1 MKDESKS
8 KFRDSLG
15 DLLNDLP
22 DEVEGYGEN
31 DVDLQPVKMPSTQS
45 AAMVRA
51 KNKAEKTLNSL
62 LSFYLS
68 EEIIAEHEYIR
79 AKASLDEYALGMLIR
94 QMENSE
100 TAITLLMDT
109 IHEGDVSPRMFEVL
123 SDLQRT
129 LLDIIKSQTMY
140 LIAIEE
146 NAKKISRD
154 VDVYHNNESSS
165 SSSNNKQSGIK
176 SRGTKDLMRALQ
188 ETITQE
194 KITDDDSIESIEED
208 ED

>member
-1 MKDESKS
+1 MKDTSKD

-22 DEVEGYGEN
+22 DEVEGYAEN
-31 DVDLQPVKMPSTQS
+31 TAELQPVRVESNQNAQLTK
-45 AAMVRA
+45 A
-51 KNKAEKTLNSL
+51 KNRAEKTMNSL

-79 AKASLDEYALGMLIR
+79 AKAQLDEYALSMLIR
-94 QMENSE
+94 QMQNSE
-100 TAITLLMDT
+100 TAITLLMET

-140 LIAIEE
+140 MIAIEE

-154 VDVYHNNESSS
+154 VDVYHNTESSS
-165 SSSNNKQSGIK
+165 SNKQSGIK

-188 ETITQE
+188 DTI
-194 KITDDDSIESIEED
+194 KEED
-208 ED
+208 IQDVDGNENEE